1 MMFYKN
7 IYFWVLGLFF
17 LGMKYFFFVLVCIY
31 FRIVLKYFCYVK
43 KELDLFEMFNI
54 FLFEIL
60 LIDFYNM

>member
-7 IYFWVLGLFF
+7 IYVWVLGLFF

-31 FRIVLKYFCYVK
+31 FRIVLKYFCYEK

>member
-31 FRIVLKYFCYVK
+31 FRIVLKYFCYEK